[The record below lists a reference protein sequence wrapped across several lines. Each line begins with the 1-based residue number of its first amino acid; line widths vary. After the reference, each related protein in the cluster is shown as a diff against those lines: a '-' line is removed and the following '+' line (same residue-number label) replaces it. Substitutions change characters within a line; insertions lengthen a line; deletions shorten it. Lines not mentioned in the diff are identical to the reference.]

1 MMLDSGG
8 RRDHMTTSND
18 AARRADAEAV
28 EWIIRLH
35 EDPDDPAVRA
45 RFETWLAA
53 SSLNARAWTDT
64 ARAYDRAGE
73 ARPAFSSSTIAADRS
88 AVPRAPISRAWPR
101 RVVGR
106 RTLIAAAA
114 AGLAAACLALVAAPA
129 VLLRLHADH
138 VTGTAEIRTVSLA
151 DGSTVQLAPESA
163 IAVDY
168 SATRQVHLLK
178 GEAWFDVEHD
188 PSRPF
193 QVDAGGVTTTAIG
206 TAFDVKLDREGAEV
220 ALARGRVRVEYSA
233 KTPVVEQLV
242 PGESVRVTFNGT
254 VSRTTQTEVAAWRD
268 RQIVVQDRPVSE
280 VIDALRPWFTGTILM
295 RGNGFARERVT
306 GVYNTADPIEALRG
320 LVQAHGGRVTQ
331 ITPWV
336 LVLTER

>member
-1 MMLDSGG
+1 
-8 RRDHMTTSND
+8 MTTSND

-28 EWIIRLH
+28 EWIIRLY

-73 ARPAFSSSTIAADRS
+73 ARPAFSSS
-88 AVPRAPISRAWPR
+88 PRAPISRARPR

-114 AGLAAACLALVAAPA
+114 ACLAAACLALVAAPA

-233 KTPVVEQLV
+233 KTPVVEQLA

-254 VSRTTQTEVAAWRD
+254 VSRTTQTTTGVAAWRD